1 MAGIGAIAVVA
12 PSANGEGAAVSGEGD
27 VLSGS
32 IGSGFS
38 IDVSAELL
46 PIAV

>member
-12 PSANGEGAAVSGEGD
+12 EGANGEGAAVSGEGD
-27 VLSGS
+27 AGSGL
-32 IGSGFS
+32 IENGFS